1 MSFESELESSLPCL
15 RAFAHR
21 LARGRMEADDLVQE
35 TVARAIAGR
44 RGFDGANMKGWLLT
58 ILRNYFLNESRKASL
73 RRSRQIQV
81 AASSCGVWSAQIPPA
96 PDSRWVGQDA
106 VAAVDRLAPEF
117 RDAIIAF
124 EVEGLQYKEVSEK
137 LGCPIGTVMSRLHR
151 ARAACAE
158 ARP

>member
-1 MSFESELESSLPCL
+1 MSFESELESCLPVL
-15 RAFAHR
+15 RAFAQS

-35 TVARAIAGR
+35 TVARALAGR

-58 ILRNYFLNESRKASL
+58 ILKNYFLNESRKASL
-73 RRSRQIQV
+73 RRVRQDQV
-81 AASSCGVWSAQIPPA
+81 VASSCGVWAAQTPPA

-106 VAAVDRLAPEF
+106 VAAIDRLIPEY
-117 RDAIIAF
+117 RDVVVAV
-124 EVEGLQYKEVSEK
+124 EVEGLRYKEASEK

-151 ARAACAE
+151 ARAAVAE